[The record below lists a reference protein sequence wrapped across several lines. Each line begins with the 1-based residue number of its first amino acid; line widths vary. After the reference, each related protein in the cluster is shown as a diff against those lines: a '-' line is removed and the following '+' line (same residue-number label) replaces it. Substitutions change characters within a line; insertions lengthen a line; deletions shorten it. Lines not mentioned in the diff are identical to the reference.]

1 MSNDELAVL
10 REKVSS
16 FSPEEYAVNCD
27 GTVSPDFN
35 RFYGPLRNYV
45 KMVARGYHRLFMLD
59 ARGGL
64 GKTYNVKD
72 VLSKELPQDKFTH
85 CRGFTTPLELY
96 KTLYLARRGGHILFL
111 DDMSGIRSAK
121 KALDMLKAAT
131 ESDGAE
137 NWVQYRSSQDIEHP
151 DDPFRAL
158 PQEFCFNG
166 RIIMSFN
173 ETPDTPDFE
182 ALKDR
187 GVYYRFNLDY
197 EERINLIKEAA
208 KVSGFS
214 ELPITEQMEVAEWIA
229 DVTNP
234 AVEVSLRT
242 FEEVCSIRHFGQEEG
257 QDWERMAFEVFNL
270 DEERYLITRL
280 RTDSD
285 LSISEQIDVFKEQT
299 GKSQGYYYDLWAE
312 IKDERKG

>member
-1 MSNDELAVL
+1 MSGWCHAAITN
-10 REKVSS
+10 
-16 FSPEEYAVNCD
+16 
-27 GTVSPDFN
+27 
-35 RFYGPLRNYV
+35 
-45 KMVARGYHRLFMLD
+45 
-59 ARGGL
+59 
-64 GKTYNVKD
+64 
-72 VLSKELPQDKFTH
+72 
-85 CRGFTTPLELY
+85 
-96 KTLYLARRGGHILFL
+96 ILFL

-121 KALDMLKAAT
+121 KTLDMLKAAT

-151 DDPFRAL
+151 DDPFKSL

-197 EERINLIKEAA
+197 EERIALIREAA
-208 KVSGFS
+208 KVPHFS
-214 ELPITEQMEVAEWIA
+214 ELSLEEQMEVSAWIE